1 MKFDASGKR
10 ISSYVTPEVKVA
22 GVTPEVI
29 HELAECGVWNSSIKI
44 VADMTAS
51 TVEANQV
58 FEILVKM
65 SRQEQ

>member
-1 MKFDASGKR
+1 MKFDASGNR

-22 GVTPEVI
+22 GVTPEII
-29 HELAECGVWNSSIKI
+29 HELTECGVWNTSIK
-44 VADMTAS
+44 VVVDMTAS

-65 SRQEQ
+65 LRQEQ